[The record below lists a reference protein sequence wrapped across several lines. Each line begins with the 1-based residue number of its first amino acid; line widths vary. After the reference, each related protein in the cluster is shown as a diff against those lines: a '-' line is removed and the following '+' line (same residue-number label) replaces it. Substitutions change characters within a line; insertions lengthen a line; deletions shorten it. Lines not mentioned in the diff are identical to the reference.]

1 MSKDPAVRLR
11 SQLISFSV
19 TRLVLNTGY
28 RMIYPF
34 LPTIARGLGVDLEA
48 MALVVTARSSLGLA
62 SPFLGSLADVRGRK
76 RVMLVSLGLF
86 AAGLALVSLWPT
98 YLGLMAGLLV
108 ATVGK
113 ITFDPAMQAYL
124 GDRIEYRR
132 RGLAIALTELGWS
145 GAFFLGIPLTGWL
158 IARAGWVA
166 PFPFLAFLTLLSLVV
181 LWRLLPSDPPSQAHS
196 PSLARGFRTL
206 LRRRSAIAGL
216 MATVAV
222 TVANEVVNIVFGAW
236 LENSFGL
243 QVLALGAA
251 SAVIGAAELSGE
263 GLVAAL
269 VDRLG
274 KRRAVALGMALNTVA
289 CLALPLL
296 GRNLAGALAGLFLLY
311 LTFEFT
317 IVSSIPLMTE
327 LVPEARATMMAS
339 NVGSHSVGRALGA
352 LIGPVLFGIGLV
364 ANGVVA
370 AGLDLLAL
378 VVLLLFVRE

>member
-1 MSKDPAVRLR
+1 MSKDPAARLR
-11 SQLISFSV
+11 SQIVSFSV

-62 SPFLGSLADVRGRK
+62 SPFLGSLADVQGRK
-76 RVMLVSLGLF
+76 RVMLVSLGMF

-98 YLGLMAGLLV
+98 YLGLMAGMLV
-108 ATVGK
+108 AAVGK

-145 GAFFLGIPLTGWL
+145 GAFFLGIPLAGWL

-166 PFPFLAFLTLLSLVV
+166 PFPFLAFLTLLTLVV
-181 LWRLLPSDPPSQAHS
+181 LWRLLPSDPPSQAHG
-196 PSLARGFRTL
+196 PSLAQGFRTL

-216 MATVAV
+216 MATLAV

-236 LENSFGL
+236 LEDSFGL

-263 GLVAAL
+263 GLVAGL

-274 KRRAVALGMALNTVA
+274 KRRAVALGMALNAAA

-317 IVSSIPLMTE
+317 IVSGIPLMTE

>member
-1 MSKDPAVRLR
+1 MSKDPAAHLR
-11 SQLISFSV
+11 SQIVSFSV

-76 RVMLVSLGLF
+76 RVMLVSLGMF

-98 YLGLMAGLLV
+98 YLGLMAGMLV
-108 ATVGK
+108 AAVGK

-145 GAFFLGIPLTGWL
+145 GAFFLGIPLAGWL

-166 PFPFLAFLTLLSLVV
+166 PFPFLAFLTLLALVV
-181 LWRLLPSDPPSQAHS
+181 LWRLLPSDPLSQAHS
-196 PSLARGFRTL
+196 PSLAQGFRTL

-216 MATVAV
+216 MATVTV

-251 SAVIGAAELSGE
+251 SAVIGAAELGGE

-274 KRRAVALGMALNTVA
+274 KRRAVALGMALNAVA

-317 IVSSIPLMTE
+317 IVSGIPLMTE

-352 LIGPVLFGIGLV
+352 LIGPVLFGTGLV

>member
-76 RVMLVSLGLF
+76 RVMLVSLGMF
-86 AAGLALVSLWPT
+86 AAGLAMVSLWPT
-98 YLGLMAGLLV
+98 YLGLMAGMLV

-145 GAFFLGIPLTGWL
+145 GAFFLGIPLAGWL

-166 PFPFLAFLTLLSLVV
+166 PFPFLAFLTLLALVV
-181 LWRLLPSDPPSQAHS
+181 LWRLLPSDPLSQAHS
-196 PSLARGFRTL
+196 PSLAQGFRTL

-216 MATVAV
+216 MATVTV

-251 SAVIGAAELSGE
+251 SAVIGAAELGGE

-274 KRRAVALGMALNTVA
+274 KRRAVALGMALNAVA

-317 IVSSIPLMTE
+317 IVSGIPLMTE

-352 LIGPVLFGIGLV
+352 LIGPVLFGTGLV

>member
-1 MSKDPAVRLR
+1 MSKDPASRLR
-11 SQLISFSV
+11 SQILSFSI

-34 LPTIARGLGVDLEA
+34 LPTIARGLGVDLQA

-62 SPFLGSLADVRGRK
+62 SPFLGSLADVRGRR

-108 ATVGK
+108 ATAGK

-124 GDRIEYRR
+124 GDRVEYQR

-145 GAFFLGIPLTGWL
+145 GAFFLGIPLVGWL

-166 PFPFLAFLTLLSLVV
+166 PFPFLACLALLSLLV
-181 LWRLLPSDPPSQAHS
+181 LWRLLPSDNPSQADR
-196 PSLARGFRTL
+196 PSLAQGFRTL

-216 MATVAV
+216 LATLAV

-263 GLVAAL
+263 GLVAGLA
-269 VDRLG
+269 DRLG
-274 KRRAVALGMALNTVA
+274 KRRAVAVGMALNA
-289 CLALPLL
+289 AASLALPLL
-296 GRNLAGALAGLFLLY
+296 GRNLFGALAGLFLLY

-317 IVSSIPLMTE
+317 LVSAIPLMTE
-327 LVPEARATMMAS
+327 LVPQARATMMAS

-352 LIGPVLFGIGLV
+352 LIGPALFSSGLL
-364 ANGVVA
+364 ANGALA
-370 AGLDLLAL
+370 AALDLLAL
-378 VVLLLFVRE
+378 TVLLLFVRE

>member
-76 RVMLVSLGLF
+76 RVMLVSLGMF

-98 YLGLMAGLLV
+98 YLGLMAGMLV

-145 GAFFLGIPLTGWL
+145 GAFFLGIPLAGWL

-166 PFPFLAFLTLLSLVV
+166 PFPFLAFLTLLALVV

-196 PSLARGFRTL
+196 PSLAQGFRTL

-251 SAVIGAAELSGE
+251 SAVIGAAELGGE

-274 KRRAVALGMALNTVA
+274 KRRAVALGMALNAVA

-317 IVSSIPLMTE
+317 IVSGIPLMTE

-352 LIGPVLFGIGLV
+352 LIGPVLFGTGLV